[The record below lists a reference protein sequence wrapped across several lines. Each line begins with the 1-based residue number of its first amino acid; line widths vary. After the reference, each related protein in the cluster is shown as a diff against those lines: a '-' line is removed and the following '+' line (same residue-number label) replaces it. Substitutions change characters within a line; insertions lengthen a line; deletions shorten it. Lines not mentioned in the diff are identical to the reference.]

1 MRAPAATIPRPMIWL
16 LDLALLAVGFL
27 ALARGANWLVEGSSE
42 LARRLGV
49 SALVIGLSVVAWGTS
64 APEVVVSGRAA
75 FELKGDLVMGNVLGS
90 NAANIGLVL
99 GACALVL
106 PSILA
111 RPMPPREA
119 GWMLT
124 SLAAL
129 WAVCADRHVGRI
141 DGALLLAL
149 FALNYAHLAWGLRR
163 GRTALRILGEL
174 QAEAADAAPARG
186 TRRPLWA
193 ALLGAVLVC
202 VGAELVVRGA
212 SGAALRLGMT
222 ERVIALTI
230 VAFGT
235 SLPELSAG
243 LASAF
248 KGEREIG
255 LGNVVGSNVFN
266 VLAVVGIAA
275 LVRPVGGEA
284 GVDLALANALALD
297 FPVVLA
303 FSLAVIVLPVVLVRD
318 GGRLAAA
325 ILLAGYLAY
334 VGYLFV

>member
-1 MRAPAATIPRPMIWL
+1 MVWL

-42 LARRLGV
+42 LARRLGI
-49 SALVIGLSVVAWGTS
+49 SALVIGLTVVAWGTS

-75 FELKGDLVMGNVLGS
+75 FERKGDLVMGNVLGS

-106 PSILA
+106 PAILA
-111 RPMPPREA
+111 RPMPLREA
-119 GWMLT
+119 GWLLA

-129 WAVCADRHVGRI
+129 WVVCIDRHVGRL
-141 DGALLLAL
+141 DGVLLLAVFGL
-149 FALNYAHLAWGLRR
+149 HYLHLAWGLRR
-163 GRTALRILGEL
+163 GRVALKILEDL
-174 QAEAADAAPARG
+174 QAETEAQAAAPARRV
-186 TRRPLWA
+186 RRPGWA
-193 ALLGAVLVC
+193 ALLGAALVC

-212 SGAALRLGMT
+212 SGAALRLGIT

-243 LASAF
+243 LASAL

-275 LVRPVGGEA
+275 LVRPVGGDPE
-284 GVDLALANALALD
+284 VDQALANALALD

-303 FSLAVIVLPVVLVRD
+303 FSLAVIALPILLVRD
-318 GGRLAAA
+318 GGRLSAA
-325 ILLAGYLAY
+325 ILLAGYVAY